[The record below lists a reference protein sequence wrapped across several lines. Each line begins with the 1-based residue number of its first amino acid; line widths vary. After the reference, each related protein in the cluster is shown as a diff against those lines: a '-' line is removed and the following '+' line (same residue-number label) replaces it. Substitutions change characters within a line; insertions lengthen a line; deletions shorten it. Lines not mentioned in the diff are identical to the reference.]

1 MRIVFNKRLYP
12 AGVLRALLPAIT
24 ALLLGCGEPSRL
36 PATPPPT
43 APITEIPGDDG
54 RPLLRVVDGALPD
67 LAGKRIELPAG
78 RTTFLIRHE
87 GEEPA
92 ADDPPK
98 TALWLRGHGE
108 ARHLLPSFGSR
119 PLRIATMEDWSVDL
133 PAGVY
138 DLSVT
143 LGPAVPPAPPAVL
156 VVR

>member
-1 MRIVFNKRLYP
+1 MRIVFNNALYP
-12 AGVLRALLPAIT
+12 AGVLRALLPAIA
-24 ALLLGCGEPSRL
+24 ALLLGCGEPPRA
-36 PATPPPT
+36 PVTPPLAAPT
-43 APITEIPGDDG
+43 TEIPRDDG

-78 RTTFLIRHE
+78 RTTFLVRHE
-87 GEEPA
+87 GEDPQS
-92 ADDPPK
+92 DDPPK
-98 TALWLRGHGE
+98 TALWLRGRAE

-133 PAGVY
+133 TPGVY
-138 DLSVT
+138 ELSVT

>member
-12 AGVLRALLPAIT
+12 AGVLRALLPAI
-24 ALLLGCGEPSRL
+24 AILLLGCGEQRPEVIPPL
-36 PATPPPT
+36 PDSVTETPR
-43 APITEIPGDDG
+43 DDG
-54 RPLLRVVDGALPD
+54 RPLIRVVDGALPD

-92 ADDPPK
+92 SDEPPK
-98 TALWLRGHGE
+98 TALWLRGRGE